1 MTKYLVDIYLPASGE
16 HFDAYLPAGKLVG
29 EAAALLVH
37 IVSSLSDG
45 NFTGTADTVLINA
58 ENGEVLNR
66 NITVYDAGI
75 RNSSRLIL
83 I

>member
-1 MTKYLVDIYLPASGE
+1 MTKYLVDIYLPACGE
-16 HFDAYLPAGKLVG
+16 HYDVYLPAGKLIG
-29 EAAALLVH
+29 EATSLLVN

-45 NFTGTADTVLINA
+45 NYTGTSDTVLINA
-58 ENGEVLNR
+58 KNGEVLDR

-75 RNSSRLIL
+75 RNSSKLIL

>member
-29 EAAALLVH
+29 EATYLLVH